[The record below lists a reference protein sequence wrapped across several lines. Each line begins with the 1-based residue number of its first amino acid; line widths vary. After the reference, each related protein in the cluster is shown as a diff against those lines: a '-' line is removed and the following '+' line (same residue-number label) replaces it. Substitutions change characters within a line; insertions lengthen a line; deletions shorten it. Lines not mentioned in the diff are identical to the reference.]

1 MKALHTI
8 IRPVITEKAIKLN
21 EKMTYTFYVNPKATK
36 IDVKMAVKELY
47 GQDVKDVRMTKNPA
61 KTRGSR
67 SNVVTKRNQRK
78 KAIVTLKGGK
88 KIDLNKVTKEK
99 KK

>member
-8 IRPVITEKAIKLN
+8 LRPVVTEKAIKQSD
-21 EKMTYTFYVNPKATK
+21 KMAYTFYVHPKATK
-36 IDVKMAVKELY
+36 IDVKIAVKELY
-47 GQDVKDVRMTKNPA
+47 GHDVDNVRMTRNPA

-67 SNVVTKRNQRK
+67 GRVATKRNAMK
-78 KAIVTLKGGK
+78 KAIVTLKGKK
-88 KIDLNKVTKEK
+88 KIDLTKVTKEK